1 MCDVQSILSNNI
13 TDTSEDITVILSVY
27 SRPKYFERLIT
38 EIDKIKYNSIWIS
51 CWNSPNYDTFYSQY
65 EVLKKKQLINSFFS
79 HRITS

>member
-65 EVLKKKQLINSFFS
+65 
-79 HRITS
+79 